1 MINCIIVEDA
11 PLAIQKLEEC
21 IRRTPTLN
29 LLQSFTN
36 GIEAIGFMQRH
47 PVDLV
52 FLDIQM
58 EQFNGLQFLESIHTR
73 PKIIIV
79 SAYNQYAIHGFEH
92 NVSDYLLKPY
102 SFERFLKAVDK
113 VQSEFPS
120 IQPKTYMFVKTEYRM
135 ERIDFQDILYIEGM
149 GAYLR
154 IVTRQHKIMT
164 LQSFAQIE
172 KQLPQEQFRRVHKSY
187 IVALDKIKSIERNV
201 IIVDAQRIPI
211 GKSYQNDFFQSIS
224 PVQDDSS
231 ITCKIINCF
240 IV

>member
-11 PLAIQKLEEC
+11 PLAVQKLEEC

-29 LLQSFTN
+29 LLQSFSN
-36 GIEAIGFMQRH
+36 GIEAIGFMQQH

-58 EQFNGLQFLESIHTR
+58 EQFNCLQFLESIRTR

-79 SAYNQYAIHGFEH
+79 SAYSQYAIHGFEH
-92 NVSDYLLKPY
+92 SVSDYLLKPY

-113 VQSEFPS
+113 VQAELPAM
-120 IQPKTYMFVKTEYRM
+120 QPKTYMFVKTEYRM

-154 IVTRQHKIMT
+154 IVSRQAKIMT

-172 KQLPQEQFRRVHKSY
+172 KQLPMEQFRRVHKSY

-201 IIVDAQRIPI
+201 IVVDTQRIPI
-211 GKSYQNDFFQSIS
+211 GKSYLDNFYQTIL
-224 PVQDDSS
+224 VG
-231 ITCKIINCF
+231 
-240 IV
+240 

>member
-11 PLAIQKLEEC
+11 PLAVWKLEGF
-21 IRRTPTLN
+21 IRQTPTLN

-36 GIEAIGFMQRH
+36 GIEAIGFMQTH

-58 EQFNGLQFLESIHTR
+58 EQFNGLQFLESIRMR

-79 SAYNQYAIHGFEH
+79 SAYSRYAIQGFEH
-92 NVSDYLLKPY
+92 NVTDYLLKPY

-113 VQSEFPS
+113 VHSELPVV
-120 IQPKTYMFVKTEYRM
+120 QPKSYMFVKTEYRM
-135 ERIDFQDILYIEGM
+135 EKVNFQDILYIKGM
-149 GAYLR
+149 GAYLQ
-154 IVTRQHKIMT
+154 IVTLQSKIMT

-172 KQLPQEQFRRVHKSY
+172 KQLPSDRFRRVHKSY

-201 IIVDAQRIPI
+201 IVIDDERIPV
-211 GKSYQNDFFQSIS
+211 GKNYMDEFYQ
-224 PVQDDSS
+224 
-231 ITCKIINCF
+231 CLL
-240 IV
+240 